1 VTDLVRHGIQAFVD
15 GLASLVDLCDSLRT
29 RRRPGTAEDDAR
41 ALRKDWDAVLDD
53 LSVAWGQ
60 VRREV
65 DD

>member
-1 VTDLVRHGIQAFVD
+1 LVRHGIRAFVD

-29 RRRPGTAEDDAR
+29 TRNRPGTVEEDAL
-41 ALRKDWDAVLDD
+41 ALRKDWDAVLGD
-53 LSVAWGQ
+53 LSVAWDQ